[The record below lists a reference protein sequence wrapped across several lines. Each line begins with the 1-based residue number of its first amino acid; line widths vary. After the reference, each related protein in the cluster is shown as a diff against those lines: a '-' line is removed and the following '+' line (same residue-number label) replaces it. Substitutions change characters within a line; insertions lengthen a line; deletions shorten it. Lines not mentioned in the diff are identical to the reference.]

1 MDGEDGGANSL
12 RKELNDVNK
21 TLSCLEIAEEF
32 VRANCDTWDEGGTA
46 VLGQTR
52 VGGIKFQRGLTA
64 FGRENTEGW
73 QSVSWPVKSLYSH
86 TNVHY
91 L

>member
-1 MDGEDGGANSL
+1 MAD
-12 RKELNDVNK
+12 KV
-21 TLSCLEIAEEF
+21 

-46 VLGQTR
+46 VLAQTR

-73 QSVSWPVKSLYSH
+73 QSVSWPVKSL
-86 TNVHY
+86 
-91 L
+91 